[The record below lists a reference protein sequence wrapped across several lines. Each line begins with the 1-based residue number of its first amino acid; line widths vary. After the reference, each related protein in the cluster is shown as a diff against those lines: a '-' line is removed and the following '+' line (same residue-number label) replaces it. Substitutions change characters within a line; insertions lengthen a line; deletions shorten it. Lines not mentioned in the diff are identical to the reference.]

1 VGRSHCPYIPP
12 ARRSSLAVG
21 SPVLLLLPPSTLE
34 MLDLRSPTP
43 AAWLDVVFADFDAF
57 LVDHALCERKASAM
71 GLSLVAKYPDRT
83 RIIDP
88 LIAFAREELEHFHV
102 MYRIIEKRGLVLA
115 GDEKDTYV
123 NALRR
128 LSRSGGD
135 ELFLDRLIVP
145 GIVEARGC
153 ERLQMVANAVTDP
166 ELGGTYLDLA
176 RAESRHHGLFFRLAR
191 QYFPES
197 VVQARADELLE
208 AEARIVEKL
217 PFRAAVH

>member
-1 VGRSHCPYIPP
+1 
-12 ARRSSLAVG
+12 
-21 SPVLLLLPPSTLE
+21 
-34 MLDLRSPTP
+34 MLDLRVATP
-43 AAWLDVVFADFDAF
+43 KAWLDVVFSDFDAF

-71 GLSLVAKYPDRT
+71 GLMLVAKYFDRT
-83 RIIDP
+83 KIMEP
-88 LIAFAREELEHFHV
+88 LIAFAREELEHFHI
-102 MYRIIEKRGLVLA
+102 MYRIVEARGLMLVS
-115 GDEKDTYV
+115 DEKDVYV

-153 ERLQMVANAVTDP
+153 ERLQMVAAALEPGT
-166 ELGGTYLDLA
+166 ELASTYMELA

-191 QYFPES
+191 HYFTED
-197 VVQARADELLE
+197 VVQSRAEE
-208 AEARIVEKL
+208 EIRAEADLVQSL